1 MVLLHQDLILVPV
14 LPQTLVLNLVRN
26 PDLNLDLILDLNL
39 DLILDLNQNPVHLP
53 NSLNTV
59 LLLVLWAHL

>member
-26 PDLNLDLILDLNL
+26 PDLNLDLILDLN
-39 DLILDLNQNPVHLP
+39 QNPVHLP